1 MTVDSLPP
9 FPVDDQTLDLL
20 WQALHPDPDAERSS
34 VTDLCDLYS
43 DMAGG
48 QVRYHPNDIL
58 AEMVTEVRR
67 RRACDAHITEAKR
80 HLFARLIA
88 NAPRLD
94 APFTDEPDLSP
105 WELIKHDMTA
115 LDNALKEADG
125 G

>member
-20 WQALHPDPDAERSS
+20 WQALHPDGRIA
-34 VTDLCDLYS
+34 
-43 DMAGG
+43 
-48 QVRYHPNDIL
+48 
-58 AEMVTEVRR
+58 
-67 RRACDAHITEAKR
+67 EAKR
-80 HLFARLIA
+80 RLFARIIA
-88 NAPRLD
+88 SAARLD
-94 APFTDEPDLSP
+94 TPFTDEPDLSP